1 MLSLSS
7 PSPPPPLLLPFP
19 LPLLLPLPP
28 PPHPPPQH
36 VAATLGSGNLKLA
49 VQLPEGEEMNEWI
62 AVNSECIL
70 VKGGSVC
77 EEVCVLVVCV
87 CV

>member
-1 MLSLSS
+1 M
-7 PSPPPPLLLPFP
+7 
-19 LPLLLPLPP
+19 
-28 PPHPPPQH
+28 
-36 VAATLGSGNLKLA
+36 AATLGSGNLKLA

-70 VKGGSVC
+70 VKCGSVC

-87 CV
+87 CVYDDKRVCMLVLHGRPQVVSGHLYTLYTVH